1 MAKSFFDE
9 PHEPVNN
16 INKGGSGSSNNRN
29 PQSHNNSD
37 NSHDKK
43 GDTQKIRIDL
53 KQNQNDKTPFNPV
66 LNSKLFVSNP
76 NQSNHTQK
84 SYNIPPTQEDGFA
97 QWLKKRMDKW
107 N

>member
-1 MAKSFFDE
+1 M
-9 PHEPVNN
+9 
-16 INKGGSGSSNNRN
+16 
-29 PQSHNNSD
+29 
-37 NSHDKK
+37 
-43 GDTQKIRIDL
+43 
-53 KQNQNDKTPFNPV
+53 

-84 SYNIPPTQEDGFA
+84 GDNIPPTQEDGFA

>member
-16 INKGGSGSSNNRN
+16 INKGGSGSSDNQNLQN
-29 PQSHNNSD
+29 HNNSD
-37 NSHDKK
+37 SSHDKK
-43 GDTQKIRIDL
+43 GDIQKVRIDL
-53 KQNQNDKTPFNPV
+53 KQNQNNKTPFNPV

-76 NQSNHTQK
+76 NQSNTQK
-84 SYNIPPTQEDGFA
+84 NDNIPAPQEDGFA